1 MKTQS
6 TLKTIST
13 GVAFAVL
20 GASPVVALDVGI
32 PQIPEPSSLSIY
44 GLAVAGLVIAYRIRN
59 RK

>member
-6 TLKTIST
+6 TIKTMSIA
-13 GVAFAVL
+13 VAFAVL

-32 PQIPEPSSLSIY
+32 PTIPEPSSLSIY
-44 GLAVAGLVIAYRIRN
+44 GLAVAGLAIAYRIRN